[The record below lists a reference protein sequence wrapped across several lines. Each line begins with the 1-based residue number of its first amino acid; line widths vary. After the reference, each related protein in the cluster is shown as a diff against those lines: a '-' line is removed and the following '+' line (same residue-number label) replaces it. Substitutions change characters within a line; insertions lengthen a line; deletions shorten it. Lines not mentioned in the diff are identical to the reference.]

1 MATPDLTYAD
11 HGLFTAF
18 YPQTAD
24 GRAAWDNLAL
34 GTEGTGKVLSI
45 HAATIIA
52 QLRRVGYRVAK
63 SKPITMSD
71 DALLSA
77 LGV

>member
-18 YPQTAD
+18 YPETAD
-24 GRAAWDNLAL
+24 GRAAWDNMAL

-45 HAATIIA
+45 HAATVIA
-52 QLRRVGYRVAK
+52 QLRIAGYSVAK
-63 SKPITMSD
+63 AKPVTMSD
-71 DALLSA
+71 DALLA
-77 LGV
+77 QLGD